1 MGRESL
7 STIFISHGPPSLLL
21 EDIPANKFL
30 KDIGKN
36 YRGINAVLC
45 ISAHWMTAKPTVSAA
60 LRPPRLSM
68 TFMGFHP
75 NFTD

>member
-21 EDIPANKFL
+21 EDSANKFL

-36 YRGINAVLC
+36 YRGINAVL
-45 ISAHWMTAKPTVSAA
+45 
-60 LRPPRLSM
+60 
-68 TFMGFHP
+68 
-75 NFTD
+75 